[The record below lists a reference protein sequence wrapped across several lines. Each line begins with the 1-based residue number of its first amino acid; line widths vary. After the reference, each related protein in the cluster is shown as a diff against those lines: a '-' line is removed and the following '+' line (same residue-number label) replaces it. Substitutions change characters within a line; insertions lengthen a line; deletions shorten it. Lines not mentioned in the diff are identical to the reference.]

1 MVGDRHEEV
10 GEMSAPAEVHP
21 IIVVGYDGS
30 PASGVALDRAVERVG
45 STGRLYVVIAW
56 RPPTRSVTG
65 QGLYQSKMGQARA
78 DVEAVVEAARKAHP
92 ALNNVAWEPKL
103 IARPAPQAIA
113 DVATTRAADEI
124 ILGTRGFGRV
134 RALLGSVAHEVIH
147 LASCPVTV
155 IPQGMLKGEAAG
167 GGVEAADASLVAPSG
182 APD

>member
-1 MVGDRHEEV
+1 
-10 GEMSAPAEVHP
+10 MSAPAEVHP

-56 RPPTRSVTG
+56 HPPTRSVAGT
-65 QGLYQSKMGQARA
+65 GLYQSRMAQARA
-78 DVEAVVEAARKAHP
+78 DVEADVEAARKAHP
-92 ALNNVAWEPKL
+92 ALNNVAWEPEL

-113 DVATTRAADEI
+113 DVAAARAADEI

-155 IPQGMLKGEAAG
+155 IPERMLESKAAG
-167 GGVEAADASLVAPSG
+167 GGVEAGRRKPDRAPE